1 MAKDSLLS
9 VISFEG
15 NNNTIIHKSEIVNFN
30 TKSQL
35 IVNQSQEALF
45 YKDGIALDLFG
56 PGRHTLTTANLP
68 LIRKFFEKVFGG
80 KTPFP
85 CSVFFINKVSV
96 LDIPWGTENAIP
108 YEDPL
113 YGIFTNIKGYG
124 QFGIR
129 VKDSRKFI
137 VKIVGQL
144 TNFTNQDILNTVRGA
159 VLQTV
164 KNEVANAL
172 KQAQVPVLEIPT
184 RLTEISS
191 IIHEKL
197 NEEFDYLGL
206 ECTKFYIMNLVADDS
221 DIEELKKAKSAYAT
235 KIIEARGLKES
246 RDIQGFDYKTE
257 RQFDVLEK
265 AAGNKGAGN
274 VMAPTMGLGMGLGV
288 GKTMAD
294 SMQNTYDN
302 MDSTKNK
309 SKCPNCGEEI
319 SPNAR
324 FCSACGKEIIRK
336 KFCTNC
342 GQEVPVDARFCSSCG
357 NKIE

>member
-1 MAKDSLLS
+1 MAKDGLLS

-15 NNNTIIHKSEIVNFN
+15 DNNTIIHKSEIVNFN

-45 YKDGIALDLFG
+45 FKDGMALDLFG
-56 PGRHTLTTANLP
+56 PGRHTLSTANLP

-85 CSVFFINKVSV
+85 CSVFFINKVAV

-144 TNFTNQDILNTVRGA
+144 TNFTNQDIANTVRGA

-172 KQAQVPVLEIPT
+172 KQQEVPVLEIST
-184 RLTEISS
+184 RLTELAN
-191 IIHEKL
+191 IIQQKL
-197 NEEFDYLGL
+197 NTEFDYLGL
-206 ECTKFYIMNLVADDS
+206 ECSKFYIMNLVAADS

-235 KIIEARGLKES
+235 KIIEAKGLRAS
-246 RDIQGFDYKTE
+246 RDIQGYDYKTE

-265 AAGNKGAGN
+265 AASNEGAGN
-274 VMAPTMGLGMGLGV
+274 VMGPAMGLGMGLGV
-288 GKTMAD
+288 GKTMSNAME
-294 SMQNTYDN
+294 STYDN
-302 MDSTKNK
+302 MDSSNM
-309 SKCPNCGEEI
+309 SKCPNCGEVV
-319 SPNAR
+319 SANAR

-336 KFCTNC
+336 KFCSSC
-342 GQEVPVDARFCSSCG
+342 GQEVPFGARFCSACG